1 MRLGRCP
8 VCHAHLYLDAL
19 VQDEAGRAL
28 MGVLAAQPDDLG
40 RALVG
45 YLSLFRPEKSDLE
58 NGRALRLAREALALE
73 PDAARLAWALAETVD
88 GVRAKGGAARRMTNH
103 NYLRRVIECAP
114 AAAGVA
120 VARIARDEKPARS
133 TKTEAAML
141 ALEALKR
148 GG

>member
-58 NGRALRLAREALALE
+58 NGYFRGIRPGLIEACWSTEPLR
-73 PDAARLAWALAETVD
+73 
-88 GVRAKGGAARRMTNH
+88 
-103 NYLRRVIECAP
+103 
-114 AAAGVA
+114 
-120 VARIARDEKPARS
+120 S
-133 TKTEAAML
+133 F
-141 ALEALKR
+141 
-148 GG
+148 